1 MSRNTMKT
9 IARILLILIVIFVV
23 MAVFTPKETVV
34 VNKESAFRNAEEI
47 DPNNTMLDD
56 QAIALADSFTSTSLR
71 SEAFEAYNMVN
82 EIREDNGVNTLV
94 WNQNLEEVANVRSK
108 EISESFSHTRP
119 DGKPWYSVN
128 SNIQGGENLAYGY
141 NDAEKV
147 VDAWMDSPTHKDN
160 ILYEDFT
167 KMAISIYEDNGT
179 YYWSQ
184 EYGY

>member
-141 NDAEKV
+141 SNAEDAIE
-147 VDAWMDSPTHKDN
+147 AWMNSPTHRDN

-167 KMAISIYEDNGT
+167 KIAISIYEEDGV